1 MEKAVSFYF
10 YLLLLSFI
18 LIIMFIPQSYSLAII
33 LCFVTML
40 CWGSWGNTQKLAGK
54 SWRFELFY
62 WDYALGILLFS
73 LLLGF
78 TLGSNGQHGRGFIE
92 DIRQADTRNI
102 LNAILGGVV
111 FNASNIL
118 LVAAMAIAG
127 MAVAFPVGVGIA
139 LALGVIINYIFA
151 PQGNPLWLFAGLI
164 FVVAAIIIDAIA
176 YRKHSTSLKKVSGK
190 GILLSVSGGVFMS
203 LFYRFVASSMS
214 TNFEAPGA
222 GKLTPYS
229 AIFFFAVGLLVSNFL
244 FNYLIMKRPFE
255 GEPLSFKDYKKG
267 SFGVHL
273 TGIAGGVIWNL
284 GMSMSILASGK
295 AGFAI
300 SYGLGQG
307 ATLIAALWG
316 VFIWKEFKGASK
328 AVYTLILFMFLAY
341 LAGLG
346 LLVYAGA

>member
-1 MEKAVSFYF
+1 
-10 YLLLLSFI
+10 
-18 LIIMFIPQSYSLAII
+18 MFIPQTYSLAVI
-33 LCFVTML
+33 LCIITML

-62 WDYALGILLFS
+62 WDYVIGIVLFS

-78 TLGSNGQHGRGFIE
+78 TLGSSGENGRGFIS
-92 DIRQADTRNI
+92 DISQAESGNI
-102 LNAILGGVV
+102 LKAALGGVI

-139 LALGVIINYIFA
+139 LALGVIINYIFS
-151 PQGNPLWLFAGLI
+151 PKGNPVLLFIGLALI
-164 FVVAAIIIDAIA
+164 VAAIIIDAIA
-176 YRKHSTSLKKVSGK
+176 YKKHSASLQKVSRK
-190 GILLSVSGGVFMS
+190 GILLSVSAGVLMA
-203 LFYRFVASSMS
+203 LFYRFVASSMI
-214 TNFEAPGA
+214 TNFMSPEP

-229 AIFFFAVGLLVSNFL
+229 AVFVFAIGVLISNLL
-244 FNYLIMKRPFE
+244 FNFLIMKKPFE
-255 GEPLSFKDYKKG
+255 GEPVTFKDYKAG
-267 SFGVHL
+267 NIGVHL
-273 TGIAGGVIWNL
+273 TGILGGVIWNL
-284 GMSMSILASGK
+284 GMSMSILASEK
-295 AGFAI
+295 AGYAI

-328 AVYTLILFMFLAY
+328 SVNTLILFMFLAY
-341 LAGLG
+341 LAGLA

>member
-1 MEKAVSFYF
+1 M
-10 YLLLLSFI
+10 I
-18 LIIMFIPQSYSLAII
+18 
-33 LCFVTML
+33 

-62 WDYALGILLFS
+62 WDYVSGILLFS

-78 TLGSNGQHGRGFIE
+78 TLGSTGESGRSFVQ
-92 DIRQADTRNI
+92 DIRQAEPHNI
-102 LNAILGGVV
+102 LNAMIGGVV

-139 LALGVIINYIFA
+139 LVLGVIINYVFA
-151 PQGNPLWLFAGLI
+151 PHGDAKLLFGGVALI
-164 FVVAAIIIDAIA
+164 VAAIIIDATA
-176 YRKHSTSLKKVSGK
+176 YKKHSLSLKKVSGK
-190 GILLSVSGGVFMS
+190 GISLSISAGILMA
-203 LFYRFVASSMS
+203 LFYRFVASSMVS
-214 TNFEAPGA
+214 SFDAPEP

-229 AIFFFAVGLLVSNFL
+229 AIFFFAIGVFLSNLL

-255 GEPLSFKDYKKG
+255 GSPLSFKDYSRG
-267 SFGVHL
+267 SFDAHLNGVL
-273 TGIAGGVIWNL
+273 GGVIWNI
-284 GMSMSILASGK
+284 GMSLSIIASGK

-328 AVYTLILFMFLAY
+328 SVNNLIYIMFLAY
-341 LAGLG
+341 LAGLA

>member
-1 MEKAVSFYF
+1 
-10 YLLLLSFI
+10 
-18 LIIMFIPQSYSLAII
+18 MFIPQSYSLAII
-33 LCFVTML
+33 LCVVTML

-62 WDYALGILLFS
+62 WDYVLGILLFS
-73 LLLGF
+73 VLLGF
-78 TLGSNGQHGRGFIE
+78 TLGNHGANGRGFVE
-92 DIRQADTRNI
+92 DMRQAESSNI
-102 LNAILGGVV
+102 LNAVFGGII

-139 LALGVIINYIFA
+139 LALGVIINYVFA
-151 PQGNPLWLFAGLI
+151 PHGSPLWLFSGVALI
-164 FVVAAIIIDAIA
+164 VVAIVLDAIA
-176 YRKHSTSLKKVSGK
+176 YKKHSTSLKKVSGK
-190 GILLSVSGGVFMS
+190 GMLLSVSAGVLMA
-203 LFYRFVASSMS
+203 LFYRFVASSMVTS
-214 TNFEAPGA
+214 FEVPEP

-229 AIFFFAVGLLVSNFL
+229 AIFFFAAGVLISNLL
-244 FNYLIMKRPFE
+244 FNYIIMKKPFD
-255 GEPLSFKDYKKG
+255 GAPLSFKDYSKG

-273 TGIAGGVIWNL
+273 TGVLGGVIWNL

-316 VFIWKEFKGASK
+316 VFIWKEFKGAPKS
-328 AVYTLILFMFLAY
+328 VNNLVLLMFLAY
-341 LAGLG
+341 LAGLA
-346 LLVYAGA
+346 LLVYAGT

>member
-1 MEKAVSFYF
+1 
-10 YLLLLSFI
+10 
-18 LIIMFIPQSYSLAII
+18 MFIPQSYSLAVI
-33 LCFVTML
+33 LCIVTML

-54 SWRFELFY
+54 TWRFELFY
-62 WDYALGILLFS
+62 WDYVAGIVLFS

-78 TLGSNGQHGRGFIE
+78 TLGSTGTAGRSFLPDLAMAEPG
-92 DIRQADTRNI
+92 NI
-102 LNAILGGVV
+102 FKAMLGGVI

-151 PQGNPLWLFAGLI
+151 PQGNPILMFSGVALI
-164 FVVAAIIIDAIA
+164 VAAIIIDAIA
-176 YRKHSTSLKKVSGK
+176 YKKHSTSMKKVSGK
-190 GILLSVSGGVFMS
+190 GIMLSVCAGVLMA
-203 LFYRFVASSMS
+203 LFYRFVASSMAADFV
-214 TNFEAPGA
+214 NPEA

-229 AIFFFAVGLLVSNFL
+229 ALFFFAIGVLVSNFL
-244 FNYLIMKRPFE
+244 FNYLIMKKPFE
-255 GEPLSFKDYKKG
+255 GKPLTFKDYRSG
-267 SFGVHL
+267 SARAHL
-273 TGIAGGVIWNL
+273 TGILGGVIWNL
-284 GMSMSILASGK
+284 GMSMSIIASGK

-328 AVYTLILFMFLAY
+328 QVNTLILLMFLAY
-341 LAGLG
+341 LAGLA
-346 LLVYAGA
+346 LLVYAGT

>member
-1 MEKAVSFYF
+1 
-10 YLLLLSFI
+10 
-18 LIIMFIPQSYSLAII
+18 MFITQSYSLAII
-33 LCFVTML
+33 LCIVTMI

-62 WDYALGILLFS
+62 WDYVLGILLFS
-73 LLLGF
+73 LILGF
-78 TLGSNGQHGRGFIE
+78 TFGSTGENGRSFTA
-92 DIRQADTRNI
+92 DIAQADPKSI
-102 LNAILGGVV
+102 LNSFLGGVI

-139 LALGVIINYIFA
+139 LALGVIINYVA
-151 PQGNPLWLFAGLI
+151 VPKGNPIILFIGVGFI
-164 FVVAAIIIDAIA
+164 VAAIIIDAIA
-176 YRKHSTSLKKVSGK
+176 YRKHSASLQKVSKK
-190 GILLSVSGGVFMS
+190 GILLSVSAGILMA
-203 LFYRFVASSMS
+203 LFYRFVASSMV
-214 TNFEAPGA
+214 TDFVTPEP

-229 AIFFFAVGLLVSNFL
+229 AVFFFATGVLISNFL
-244 FNYLIMKRPFE
+244 FNYLIMKKPFE
-255 GEPLSFKDYKKG
+255 GEPLSFKDYAKG

-273 TGIAGGVIWNL
+273 TGVLGGVIWNI
-284 GMSMSILASGK
+284 GMSMSIIASGK

-328 AVYTLILFMFLAY
+328 SINTLIFFMFLAY
-341 LAGLG
+341 LAGLA

>member
-1 MEKAVSFYF
+1 
-10 YLLLLSFI
+10 
-18 LIIMFIPQSYSLAII
+18 MFIPQSYTLAII
-33 LCFVTML
+33 LCVITMI

-62 WDYALGILLFS
+62 WDYVSGILLFS

-78 TLGSNGQHGRGFIE
+78 TLGSTGESGRSFVQ
-92 DIRQADTRNI
+92 DIRQAEPHNI
-102 LNAILGGVV
+102 LNAMIGGVV

-139 LALGVIINYIFA
+139 LVLGVIINYVFA
-151 PQGNPLWLFAGLI
+151 PHGDAKLLFGGVALI
-164 FVVAAIIIDAIA
+164 VAAIIIDATA
-176 YRKHSTSLKKVSGK
+176 YKKHSLSLKKVSGK
-190 GILLSVSGGVFMS
+190 GISLSISAGILMA
-203 LFYRFVASSMS
+203 LFYRFVASSMVS
-214 TNFEAPGA
+214 SFEAPES

-229 AIFFFAVGLLVSNFL
+229 AIFFFAVGVFLSNLL

-255 GEPLSFKDYKKG
+255 GSPLSFKDYSKG
-267 SFGVHL
+267 SFDAHLNGVL
-273 TGIAGGVIWNL
+273 GGVIWNI
-284 GMSMSILASGK
+284 GMSLSIIASGK

-328 AVYTLILFMFLAY
+328 SVNNLIFIMFLAY
-341 LAGLG
+341 LAGLA

>member
-1 MEKAVSFYF
+1 
-10 YLLLLSFI
+10 
-18 LIIMFIPQSYSLAII
+18 MFIPQSYSLAII
-33 LCFVTML
+33 LCVITML

-54 SWRFELFY
+54 TWRFELFY
-62 WDYALGILLFS
+62 WDYVLGIVLFA

-78 TLGSNGQHGRGFIE
+78 TLGSSGENGRSFTT
-92 DIRQADTRNI
+92 DIAQAESKNM
-102 LNAILGGVV
+102 LNAFLGGVI

-139 LALGVIINYIFA
+139 LALGVILNYVFA
-151 PQGNPLWLFAGLI
+151 PQGNPVLLFAGVAFI
-164 FVVAAIIIDAIA
+164 VAAIIIDAIA
-176 YRKHSTSLKKVSGK
+176 YKKHSTSLKKVSKK
-190 GILLSVSGGVFMS
+190 GILLSVSAGVLMA
-203 LFYRFVASSMS
+203 LFYRFVASSMA
-214 TNFEAPGA
+214 TDFILPEA

-229 AIFFFAVGLLVSNFL
+229 AIFFFAIGVLVSNFL

-255 GEPLSFKDYKKG
+255 GTPLVFKDYFKG
-267 SFGVHL
+267 SMSSHL
-273 TGIAGGVIWNL
+273 YGIIGGMIWNI
-284 GMSMSILASGK
+284 GMSLSILASGK

-316 VFIWKEFKGASK
+316 VFIWKEFKGATKSIN
-328 AVYTLILFMFLAY
+328 ALIMLMFVAY
-341 LAGLG
+341 LAGLA

>member
-1 MEKAVSFYF
+1 
-10 YLLLLSFI
+10 
-18 LIIMFIPQSYSLAII
+18 MFIPQSYSLAII
-33 LCFVTML
+33 LCIVTML

-62 WDYALGILLFS
+62 WDYVLGILLFAI
-73 LLLGF
+73 LLGL
-78 TLGSNGQHGRGFIE
+78 TLGSSGESGRGFIE
-92 DIRQADTRNI
+92 DIGQAESDNI
-102 LNAILGGVV
+102 LNAMLGGVI

-151 PQGNPLWLFAGLI
+151 PQGNATWLFGGVALI
-164 FVVAAIIIDAIA
+164 VAAIIIDAIA
-176 YRKHSTSLKKVSGK
+176 YKKHSSSLQKVSGK
-190 GILLSVSGGVFMS
+190 GILLSVSAGVLMA
-203 LFYRFVASSMS
+203 LFYRFVASSMVTS
-214 TNFEAPGA
+214 FEVPEA

-229 AIFFFAVGLLVSNFL
+229 AIFFFAIGVVASNFL
-244 FNYLIMKRPFE
+244 FNYLIMKRPFD
-255 GEPLSFKDYKKG
+255 GTPLSFNDYKAGNLK
-267 SFGVHL
+267 VHL
-273 TGIAGGVIWNL
+273 TGVLGGVIWNI
-284 GMSMSILASGK
+284 GMSMSIIASGK

-328 AVYTLILFMFLAY
+328 SVNNLIFLMFIAY
-341 LAGLG
+341 MAGLA